1 GRNPLDPVNREK
13 RIHENPSRFNLTPD
27 FSGSISKN
35 RVFQRE
41 LITMFMDGNSL
52 LFDEKLSPEELEL
65 ARLVVTTLGM
75 DLDPAS
81 IDPRMPLYG
90 SGMGLDSIDI
100 LEISLAISKAYGF
113 RLSSDDSDNTRIFS
127 SLRTLNEHVQQHR
140 TRD

>member
-1 GRNPLDPVNREK
+1 
-13 RIHENPSRFNLTPD
+13 
-27 FSGSISKN
+27 
-35 RVFQRE
+35 
-41 LITMFMDGNSL
+41 M

-65 ARLVVTTLGM
+65 ARLIVTTLGM